1 MDETDPLAALPVLP
15 QPRGAAVLGALLGRR
30 SLSPRRLRPPGPA
43 PEELRLMA
51 QAAARAPDHGGL
63 RPWRFR
69 LVAGA
74 ARTALGEACADA
86 LAADDPAAGPD
97 RLQREREKIAAG
109 PCLVAVLAPLDPRR
123 PDVPLPEQH
132 ASTGAAILGFLLAAE
147 AMGYAGI
154 MLSGERVRRPALR
167 AALGLADDV
176 QLAGFL
182 TIGTPGRASAKALPA
197 PPEDLFGVIDDP
209 AALSSILRP

>member
-1 MDETDPLAALPVLP
+1 MHTYAL
-15 QPRGAAVLGALLGRR
+15 
-30 SLSPRRLRPPGPA
+30 
-43 PEELRLMA
+43 
-51 QAAARAPDHGGL
+51 ARAHARVRTSSAPS
-63 RPWRFR
+63 PS
-69 LVAGA
+69 AGSRQRSIT
-74 ARTALGEACADA
+74 ARTAAAANGAGRRADA

>member
-1 MDETDPLAALPVLP
+1 MDETDPLAALPVPP
-15 QPRGAAVLGALLGRR
+15 QPKGAAVLRALLGRR
-30 SLSPRRLRPPGPA
+30 SVSPRRLLPPGPG
-43 PEELRLMA
+43 PDELRLMA

-69 LVAGA
+69 LVEGA
-74 ARTALGEACADA
+74 ARAALGAACADA
-86 LAADDPAAGPD
+86 LAADDPAAGPE

-109 PCLVAVLAPLDPRR
+109 PCLVAVLVPLDPRR

-154 MLSGERVRRPALR
+154 MLSGERVRRPGLR
-167 AALGLADDV
+167 AALGLPDHV

-182 TIGTPGRASAKALPA
+182 TIGRPGRVAAKAPPA
-197 PPEDLFGVIDDP
+197 PPADLFEVVDDP
-209 AALSSILRP
+209 TALSSILRP